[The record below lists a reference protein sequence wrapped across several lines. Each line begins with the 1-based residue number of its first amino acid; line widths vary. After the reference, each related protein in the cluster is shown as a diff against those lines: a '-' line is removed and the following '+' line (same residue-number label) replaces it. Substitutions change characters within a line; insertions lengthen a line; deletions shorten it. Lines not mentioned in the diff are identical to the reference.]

1 MGAGVAAEVG
11 GMAAVRGTSPMSAIV
26 SVSGWWLSLSFEL
39 RFARSESAGFDFG
52 DMAEGLLMGAGP
64 GLFLCLVFLVDDC
77 VCLDPCAVSL
87 GAAPSP
93 SLASSAAA
101 ARPVLASVVLLGS
114 LILGVLLFFVS
125 FVLLGCLLPVLLPLL
140 LLLLLSLLLS
150 RSGTEPRGRYC
161 EFNMAVGVH
170 TQTQHAGDRE
180 RWTGRACKDVER
192 AACGGVKGPSS
203 VCLLWRGSS
212 RSSFPWK
219 GTRVAAE
226 KEKREILLLVPL
238 GWHEHLNGHDNVRPL
253 VRGET
258 TMGAEGGHQH
268 ERSTTREN
276 ENEND
281 HTDEQKNKHPSQQYP
296 PTTHTHTHTHTRGS
310 TEQFAIPAP
319 APDPDGEA
327 WIGAGG
333 SMLQGGHVQR
343 RKDKVRRWQKKK
355 KMAMLCVTAG
365 LQLRIRA
372 RCRRPWAHRAAAA
385 DGALGAGGPGG
396 RDATADRASRGRAWR
411 RLLALVVVVCVPCP
425 GAWSAT
431 RVLGRPGRGG
441 GVVGVVG
448 FSAGAAAAAGRP
460 RCMNGLGGKK

>member
-1 MGAGVAAEVG
+1 
-11 GMAAVRGTSPMSAIV
+11 MAPN
-26 SVSGWWLSLSFEL
+26 
-39 RFARSESAGFDFG
+39 
-52 DMAEGLLMGAGP
+52 P
-64 GLFLCLVFLVDDC
+64 GEDI
-77 VCLDPCAVSL
+77 
-87 GAAPSP
+87 
-93 SLASSAAA
+93 ASSTW
-101 ARPVLASVVLLGS
+101 PW
-114 LILGVLLFFVS
+114 
-125 FVLLGCLLPVLLPLL
+125 
-140 LLLLLSLLLS
+140 
-150 RSGTEPRGRYC
+150 
-161 EFNMAVGVH
+161 GVH

-296 PTTHTHTHTHTRGS
+296 PTTHTHTHTRGS

-355 KMAMLCVTAG
+355 RMAMLCVTAG

-372 RCRRPWAHRAAAA
+372 RCRRPGPRGGAGMRPVGAAAGRGHIGRQRRGGGAGRCRRRRSARAVRDGA
-385 DGALGAGGPGG
+385 DGALGADPAGETPRRTAHRVAEHGGGCWLWWLWCACRVRGRGRQPACWGGPAEEG
-396 RDATADRASRGRAWR
+396 ALWALWASLRAPPPPPAG
-411 RLLALVVVVCVPCP
+411 P
-425 GAWSAT
+425 GA
-431 RVLGRPGRGG
+431 
-441 GVVGVVG
+441 
-448 FSAGAAAAAGRP
+448 
-460 RCMNGLGGKK
+460 